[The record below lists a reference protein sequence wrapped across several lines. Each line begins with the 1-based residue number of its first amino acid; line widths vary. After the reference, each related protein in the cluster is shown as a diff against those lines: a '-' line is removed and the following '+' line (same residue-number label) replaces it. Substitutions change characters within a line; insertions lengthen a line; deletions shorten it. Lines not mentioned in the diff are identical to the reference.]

1 MRPHRQLGF
10 TLIEILVVVFIIG
23 VILGFATLSLSGRA
37 LDDRAQ
43 EEARRLTEILR
54 LARDEAAMTGFEL
67 GWRQTE
73 KGYEFLALS
82 DEGWTPYGKNTP
94 LRPRDLP
101 EPLRIEVRVDDLPIE
116 ADKKKALP
124 QFMILSSGEITP
136 FSLRLDAEQLDF
148 VFLISGN
155 LLGEL
160 KLERTPRD
168 EAVFRGG

>member
-1 MRPHRQLGF
+1 MGRQRLHGF

-43 EEARRLTEILR
+43 EEARRLVEVLR

-82 DEGWTPYGKNTP
+82 DEGWSAYGENTP
-94 LRPRDLP
+94 LRRRELP
-101 EPLRIEVRVDDLPIE
+101 QPLRLEVRVDDLPIDGDE
-116 ADKKKALP
+116 KKALP
-124 QFMILSSGEITP
+124 QFMVLSSGEMTP
-136 FSLRLDAEQLDF
+136 FKLLLDAEALEF

-160 KLERTPRD
+160 KLERIDRD
-168 EAVFRGG
+168 EALFDAG